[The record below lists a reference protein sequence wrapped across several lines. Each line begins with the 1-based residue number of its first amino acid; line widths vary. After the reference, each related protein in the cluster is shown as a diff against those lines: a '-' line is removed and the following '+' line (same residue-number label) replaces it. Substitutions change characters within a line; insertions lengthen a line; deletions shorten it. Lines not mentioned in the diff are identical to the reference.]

1 MIKNTDSEAHK
12 IYLLQRAQAYKLE
25 IDQILNSSK
34 KKVIPGR
41 EYCENCDPRFRLLQ
55 TPEKTRN
62 NLLLQQQLYFE
73 DGHIIFKRTFQ
84 PEFQILNPLYFESQ
98 QQTHRIAQ
106 KLTKYPNILKEFNFK
121 FEKDFNTKKLMFL
134 DQYLKVNNVKPGSYK
149 AGFLPLL
156 MAFNKHSKSTPCRMV
171 QCPNRQAICK
181 YDTNQ
186 DLKNCDIWDNKTKKL
201 LSYNECIKSY
211 DLSLLTPNKITV
223 NHLLTMAPIFADLS
237 DAFGHLILHP
247 ETELS
252 CQIFV

>member
-98 QQTHRIAQ
+98 QQSHRIAQ

-156 MAFNKHSKSTPCRMV
+156 MAFNKHLKSTSYRMV
-171 QCPNRQAICK
+171 SVLTGKQYVNMIP
-181 YDTNQ
+181 
-186 DLKNCDIWDNKTKKL
+186 
-201 LSYNECIKSY
+201 IK
-211 DLSLLTPNKITV
+211 I
-223 NHLLTMAPIFADLS
+223 
-237 DAFGHLILHP
+237 
-247 ETELS
+247 
-252 CQIFV
+252 